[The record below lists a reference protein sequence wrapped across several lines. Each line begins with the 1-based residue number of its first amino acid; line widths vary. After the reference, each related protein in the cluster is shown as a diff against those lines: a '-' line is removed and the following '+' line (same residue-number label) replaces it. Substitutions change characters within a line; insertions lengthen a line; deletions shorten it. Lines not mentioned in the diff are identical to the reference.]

1 MPIKLLLGMK
11 KELFW
16 TIVTLILSILTMY
29 ICFFKSSLS
38 FSEFVEAI
46 RGANVLWLIPAVL
59 CMFSF
64 IWFEGHSLTAITRC
78 MGYPVQHR
86 KGFLYASADIYF
98 SSITPSATGGQPA
111 SAYFMYIDGLPAE
124 VVTAALILNLT
135 MYTLAI
141 ITLGLLSVIFF
152 PGIFFQFTLSCKVMI
167 LFGIFSMVLL
177 TLFFIILLKKKAV
190 LLKIS
195 GIIFYLLRK
204 LHFRAL
210 ASKLETRF
218 NTGMKKYNLVVA
230 QISDKTGLLSKIY
243 FLNLLQRT
251 TQILV
256 PVFVYFA
263 LHGDYSNWLLIFVI
277 QCYVVVG
284 SNFLPMP
291 GAVGISEFIMFF
303 GYTMLMDSDS
313 ALGLAVA
320 SRGISFYTC
329 SIVSLITV
337 IIGYIFIRFFKN
349 RQKSEV
355 NQ

>member
-1 MPIKLLLGMK
+1 MK

-16 TIVTLILSILTMY
+16 TIVTLVLSILTMY
-29 ICFFKSSLS
+29 ICFYKSSLS
-38 FSEFVEAI
+38 FPEFVEAVKH
-46 RGANVLWLIPAVL
+46 ANVLWLIPAML

-64 IWFEGHSLTAITRC
+64 IWFEGHSLTAITRS

-86 KGFLYASADIYF
+86 KGFLYAAADIYF

-124 VVTAALILNLT
+124 VVTASLILNLT

-141 ITLGLLSVIFF
+141 IVLGLLSVIFF
-152 PGIFFQFTLSCKVMI
+152 PSIFFKFPLSCKIMI
-167 LFGIFSMVLL
+167 LFGIVSMVLL
-177 TLFFIILLKKKAV
+177 TLAFLILLKKKAV
-190 LLKIS
+190 LIKVGSVVLYFLRLFHFKNLADRLKAKFS
-195 GIIFYLLRK
+195 DRM
-204 LHFRAL
+204 
-210 ASKLETRF
+210 E
-218 NTGMKKYNLVVA
+218 KYNLCVE
-230 QISDKTGLLSKIY
+230 QISGKKGLLSKIF

-251 TQILV
+251 SQILV

-263 LHGDYSNWLLIFVI
+263 LHGKYSNWLMIFII

-303 GYTMLMDSDS
+303 GYSMLMDSDF
-313 ALGLAVA
+313 AIELAVA

-337 IIGYIFIRFFKN
+337 IFGYIFIRFIKN
-349 RQKSEV
+349 RRKSEV
-355 NQ
+355 RQ

>member
-1 MPIKLLLGMK
+1 MK

-29 ICFFKSSLS
+29 ICFYRSSLS
-38 FSEFVEAI
+38 FPEFVETV
-46 RGANVLWLIPAVL
+46 RHANLLWLIPAVL
-59 CMFSF
+59 CMFGF
-64 IWFEGHSLTAITRC
+64 IWFEGNSLTAITRS

-86 KGFLYASADIYF
+86 KGFIYASADIYF

-152 PGIFFQFTLSCKVMI
+152 PGIFFQFPLSCKVMI

-177 TLFFIILLKKKAV
+177 TLSFIILLKKKSV

-195 GIIFYLLRK
+195 CVIFYLLRK
-204 LHFRAL
+204 FHFKAL
-210 ASKLETRF
+210 SAKLETRF
-218 NTGMKKYNLVVA
+218 NAGMEKYNLVVE
-230 QISDKTGLLSKIY
+230 QISGKTGLLSKIY
-243 FLNLLQRT
+243 FMNLLQRT
-251 TQILV
+251 SQILV

-263 LHGDYSNWLLIFVI
+263 LHGNWSDWLLIFII

-291 GAVGISEFIMFF
+291 GAVGISEYIMFF
-303 GYTMLMDSDS
+303 GYSMLMDSDS
-313 ALGLAVA
+313 AVGLAVA

-329 SIVSLITV
+329 SIVSLVTV
-337 IIGYIFIRFFKN
+337 IIGYIFIRFIKN
-349 RQKSEV
+349 RRKSEV

>member
-1 MPIKLLLGMK
+1 MK

-16 TIVTLILSILTMY
+16 TIVTLILSIVTMY

-38 FSEFVEAI
+38 FPEFVDAVKH
-46 RGANVLWLIPAVL
+46 ANVLWLIPAVI

-64 IWFEGHSLTAITRC
+64 IWFEGHSLTAITRS

-86 KGFLYASADIYF
+86 KGFIYASADIYF

-152 PGIFFQFTLSCKVMI
+152 PSIFFQFPLSCKVMI

-177 TLFFIILLKKKAV
+177 TLAFIILLKKKIV

-195 GIIFYLLRK
+195 SVIFYILRK

-210 ASKLETRF
+210 SAKLEARF
-218 NTGMKKYNLVVA
+218 NAGMEKYHIVVD
-230 QISDKTGLLSKIY
+230 QISGKTGLLSKIY

-251 TQILV
+251 SQILI

-263 LHGDYSNWLLIFVI
+263 LHGDYSNWLLIFII

-303 GYTMLMDSDS
+303 GYSMLMGSDF
-313 ALGLAVA
+313 AIELAVA

-329 SIVSLITV
+329 SIVSLVTV
-337 IIGYIFIRFFKN
+337 IWGYIFIRFVKN
-349 RQKSEV
+349 KRKSEV
-355 NQ
+355 QQ

>member
-1 MPIKLLLGMK
+1 MK

-16 TIVTLILSILTMY
+16 AIVTLILSILTMY
-29 ICFFKSSLS
+29 ICFYKSSLS
-38 FSEFVEAI
+38 FPEFVEAV
-46 RGANVLWLIPAVL
+46 RHANVLWLIPAVL
-59 CMFSF
+59 CMFCF
-64 IWFEGHSLTAITRC
+64 IWAEGQSLTMISRS

-152 PGIFFQFTLSCKVMI
+152 PSIFFQFPLSCKVMI
-167 LFGIFSMVLL
+167 LFGILSMVLL
-177 TLFFIILLKKKAV
+177 TLSFIILLKKKSV

-204 LHFRAL
+204 LHFKTLSAR
-210 ASKLETRF
+210 LETKF
-218 NTGMKKYNLVVA
+218 KTGMEKYNLVVEK
-230 QISDKTGLLSKIY
+230 ISDKTGLLSRIY
-243 FLNLLQRT
+243 LINLLQRT
-251 TQILV
+251 SQILV

-263 LHGDYSNWLLIFVI
+263 LHGTYSNWLLIFVI

-303 GYTMLMDSDS
+303 GYSMLMDSDF
-313 ALGLAVA
+313 AIELAVA

-329 SIVSLITV
+329 SLVSLITV
-337 IIGYIFIRFFKN
+337 IIGYIFIRFIKN